1 MLSSPSLIP
10 WRSRPVDFRGVG
22 VCPRCNCPLR
32 SCLKHVLGRHHDI
45 ELASSLQALVC
56 GLYGHSRGISHTG
69 RWEIGKPGLPTD
81 SLSSRAAT
89 IAEGILD
96 NSLGSRRTE
105 ATLSHLCFPIHPLAT
120 IFDVYCILYREWGTP
135 VSHSALCLT
144 ALELDRY

>member
-1 MLSSPSLIP
+1 MLT
-10 WRSRPVDFRGVG
+10 FT
-22 VCPRCNCPLR
+22 
-32 SCLKHVLGRHHDI
+32 
-45 ELASSLQALVC
+45 SSLQALVC

-81 SLSSRAAT
+81 SLSSRAAA

-96 NSLGSRRTE
+96 NRLGSRRTE
-105 ATLSHLCFPIHPLAT
+105 AALSHLCFPTPPLAT
-120 IFDVYCILYREWGTP
+120 ICDVYCTLYREWGTR